1 MVDQIFKILEKYEE
15 NPTVNKF
22 LIKNSDGKK
31 SVTMTAF
38 VLGFIVV
45 NLKLIFSGAT
55 IGGLVLAPFS
65 GVEYA
70 ASVTAL
76 GAIYVLRRQSEK
88 QGTDDSKT

>member
-1 MVDQIFKILEKYEE
+1 MIDQIVKAIEKYEE

-38 VLGFIVV
+38 VLGVVVV
-45 NLKLIFSGAT
+45 NLKLILSGLT
-55 IGGLVLAPFS
+55 IGGLTITPFS

-70 ASVTAL
+70 AALTAL
-76 GAIYVLRRQSEK
+76 GAVYVLRRQTDKSDKGSE
-88 QGTDDSKT
+88 S